1 LKAGPKLFVIRN
13 GLLLALAFAAGYI
26 DALGYLGLNRVFT
39 ANMTGN
45 TVLLSSH
52 SHSSMSMPRGTV
64 RLRVGRIP
72 GGRGGGCADC

>member
-39 ANMTGN
+39 GSVSTLDLVA
-45 TVLLSSH
+45 
-52 SHSSMSMPRGTV
+52 
-64 RLRVGRIP
+64 
-72 GGRGGGCADC
+72 